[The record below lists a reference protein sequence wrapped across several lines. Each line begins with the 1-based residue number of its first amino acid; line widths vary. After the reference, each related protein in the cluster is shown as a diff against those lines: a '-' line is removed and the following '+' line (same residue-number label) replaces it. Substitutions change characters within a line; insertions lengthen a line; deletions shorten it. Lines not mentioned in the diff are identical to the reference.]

1 MLAIDVTKIGD
12 EEGVLVTR
20 LAEFMVD
27 GLNTAVEGLANH
39 LLGNDGAI
47 VVGILRKRS
56 SFG

>member
-1 MLAIDVTKIGD
+1 MLAIDVTKISN
-12 EEGVLVTR
+12 EEGVFVTG

-47 VVGILRKRS
+47 VVSILRKRS
-56 SFG
+56 TFG